1 MTALTRH
8 SCTATPITKTSR
20 PSIRAFLARA
30 YGLWVTRRALAGLTP
45 AQLEDV
51 GVTQAEAHREAN
63 RPVWDVP
70 ANWRD

>member
-1 MTALTRH
+1 MTALTR
-8 SCTATPITKTSR
+8 
-20 PSIRAFLARA
+20 
-30 YGLWVTRRALAGLTP
+30 LTP